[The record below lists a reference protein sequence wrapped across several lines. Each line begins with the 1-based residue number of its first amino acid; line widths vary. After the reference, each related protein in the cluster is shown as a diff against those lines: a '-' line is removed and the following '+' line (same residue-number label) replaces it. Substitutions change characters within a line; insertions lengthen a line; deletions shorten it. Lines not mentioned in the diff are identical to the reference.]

1 MRNWSLARLFGRL
14 GAALLV
20 ASLVTACEPSPRRDR
35 TQATRSQAAESDAPY
50 QAEVEEGLGAAV
62 AILVAWLGGLG
73 VLVRRN
79 LLVIYMSLSTG
90 DLWARPQAMWSD
102 EIVWP
107 DGEKRP
113 RFVPV

>member
-1 MRNWSLARLFGRL
+1 MRAIARSVFRAFRRRRNGVRTVRPSSGRRAHEHGELCLLAAEPDAKLAIHRMRNWSLARLFGRL

-62 AILVAWLGGLG
+62 AI
-73 VLVRRN
+73 
-79 LLVIYMSLSTG
+79 
-90 DLWARPQAMWSD
+90 
-102 EIVWP
+102 
-107 DGEKRP
+107 
-113 RFVPV
+113 